1 MLGSCQRWIH
11 LCRWCWKLY
20 NSRVDLFIPRPTYGN
35 WVLLANF
42 RLLCMILICAK
53 ENIVSNTFK
62 PWKNICWI
70 PVNCASQE
78 WRLFLHLTLAVAA
91 TWPDVR
97 NRPWSKRRNDNR
109 MDHRKPPWKR
119 GFIRIHK
126 DSWFIDP
133 SWWFVKIPLM
143 CHLAS
148 PRNHSHAELK
158 VGTDLDQRSFGASKH
173 EGMWKGR
180 EYTKMIKN
188 HKETTKTQGTNSCK
202 KKTDIVTS
210 RTSIEIFF
218 RNLFSAI
225 NESRLWPQWQSDCC
239 YDWCSR
245 GVPDHLAMCFFYM
258 GRFRGSETGQTNV
271 ATWPLRYSRKGHARH
286 IKNFEAYIFDLVLNH
301 CQALAVGL
309 APSKVFEY
317 WNM

>member
-11 LCRWCWKLY
+11 LCRWCRKLY

-109 MDHRKPPWKR
+109 MDHRKHIENPPWKR

-173 EGMWKGR
+173 EGMWKG
-180 EYTKMIKN
+180 
-188 HKETTKTQGTNSCK
+188 QGT
-202 KKTDIVTS
+202 TI
-210 RTSIEIFF
+210 
-218 RNLFSAI
+218 
-225 NESRLWPQWQSDCC
+225 
-239 YDWCSR
+239 Y
-245 GVPDHLAMCFFYM
+245 
-258 GRFRGSETGQTNV
+258 
-271 ATWPLRYSRKGHARH
+271 
-286 IKNFEAYIFDLVLNH
+286 KNDKE
-301 CQALAVGL
+301 
-309 APSKVFEY
+309 P
-317 WNM
+317 